1 MAQPNWVKIR
11 GRYERGG
18 ISQRDLAA
26 SEGVSF
32 NTLKDRA
39 NREKWRVSRDH
50 VATEVTT
57 ATQQHVINRMALK
70 AADVVDL
77 ATDFYLKALDKAQQ
91 LLEMADTPKD
101 VKATAD
107 TAKIAVDGLR
117 QALGITAETPTQAT
131 TDDEPTDLS
140 KYTDAELADLHLS
153 EARRRQG
160 RGS

>member
-11 GRYERGG
+11 ARYERGG

-26 SEGVSF
+26 SEGVSY
-32 NTLKDRA
+32 NTLKDRSK
-39 NREKWRVSRDH
+39 REGWAVSRDVVH
-50 VATEVTT
+50 SKTT
-57 ATQQHVINRMALK
+57 ARTQQLIVERGALK

-131 TDDEPTDLS
+131 NDDQPTDYS
-140 KYTDAELADLHLS
+140 KLTDAELADKHLS
-153 EARRRQG
+153 EARRTKGSQG
-160 RGS
+160 